1 MAADKLPLDPKQDL
15 AAYEVVGSRGT
26 FQLWIGGTPVI
37 TDSAK
42 SNVASLPIYS
52 LAALVNGLVVAFVPG
67 THTAAQAVITA
78 VQIDAVGQDVPYWDS
93 GKFNHE
99 SVNFPAAWNTYALRK
114 SGLIG
119 SMGLRVGHLI

>member
-15 AAYEVVGSRGT
+15 AAFESIGTRGA
-26 FQLWIGGTPVI
+26 FQVWIGGTPVI

-42 SNVASLPIYS
+42 SNVASLPKYS
-52 LAALVNGLVVAFVPG
+52 LAALVANQVVAYDPA
-67 THTAAQAVITA
+67 THKAEQAVITA
-78 VQIDAVGQDVPYWDS
+78 VQIDKVGQDVPYWDS

-99 SVNFPAAWNTYALRK
+99 CINFPAAWNTYALRK
-114 SGLIG
+114 AGLIG